1 MNNRVWANICQ
12 EYFDTKD
19 NENCYMACNAHG
31 ESIIEGVIV
40 TNAGYYY
47 AHLYDGWKDLYKTNV
62 RYAIKEDFDDIG
74 EDDVRD
80 YLDEEAF
87 EYVYNDLFGAK
98 YEPKDL
104 DIEV

>member
-1 MNNRVWANICQ
+1 MNNA
-12 EYFDTKD
+12 DD
-19 NENCYMACNAHG
+19 
-31 ESIIEGVIV
+31 
-40 TNAGYYY
+40 YY

-87 EYVYNDLFGAK
+87 EYAYNDLFGAK
-98 YEPKDL
+98 YEVCGLINDER
-104 DIEV
+104 EV